1 MNERPYRPIRS
12 YMLRQRRR
20 IRRNLVAALHA
31 AGCTDEEISLYLM
44 VTIRTVRTYRRNLG
58 LDVNRKVRGH

>member
-1 MNERPYRPIRS
+1 MYQHRNLRS
-12 YMLRQRRR
+12 GLLRQRRR
-20 IRRNLVAALHA
+20 IRRQLVAALHG

-58 LDVNRKVRGH
+58 LAVNRKVRGR